1 MHGASADSERFG
13 DGGREVREEDILVL
27 GSSVVLS
34 GACNA
39 I

>member
-1 MHGASADSERFG
+1 MQGTSADSERLG
-13 DGGREVREEDILVL
+13 DGDREVREEDILVL

-39 I
+39 